1 MMEVVRILAS
11 NGRLAVWESTLESRD
26 FLLQL
31 GLKILMKQRG
41 IAVWERS

>member
-1 MMEVVRILAS
+1 MEVVRILAS
-11 NGRLAVWESTLESRD
+11 NGRLAVWESTTQSRD
-26 FLLQL
+26 VLFES